1 MFTFGKNKS
10 YVIKTEIPHASR
22 RYPQESRN
30 AYQKGMRH
38 LRLIVCYD
46 YEIQE
51 PFKSIISGSVFAE

>member
-1 MFTFGKNKS
+1 LDKTKVMLLKQKS
-10 YVIKTEIPHASR
+10 YTQAGNTLKKAAMLTK
-22 RYPQESRN
+22 
-30 AYQKGMRH
+30 KGMRH